1 MPVCSRVPR
10 FVSVALFP
18 VMVTA
23 FVVPLTVSDPVSVIA
38 PVCPAPEPRVCAV
51 VDGPVMLKFAAD
63 APDSAKRANA
73 VDRAGLNEKVL
84 H

>member
-1 MPVCSRVPR
+1 
-10 FVSVALFP
+10 LFP

-38 PVCPAPEPRVCAV
+38 PVYPAPEPRVCAV

-73 VDRAGLNEKVL
+73 ANAPV
-84 H
+84 